1 MYVESLDFM
10 YEKEW
15 NAKNHDNK
23 RHFKGENNKS
33 TDNKNELKIPILC
46 ETKRKMWMKEKVR
59 NRGGGGSMSQQ

>member
-33 TDNKNELKIPILC
+33 TDNKNAQNPHPLRNKTENVN
-46 ETKRKMWMKEKVR
+46 ERK
-59 NRGGGGSMSQQ
+59 SS